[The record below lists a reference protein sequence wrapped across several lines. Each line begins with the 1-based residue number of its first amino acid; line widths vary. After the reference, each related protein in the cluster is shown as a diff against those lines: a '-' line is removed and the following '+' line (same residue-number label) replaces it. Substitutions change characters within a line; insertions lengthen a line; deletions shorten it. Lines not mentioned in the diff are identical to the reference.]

1 MAGPGG
7 ARYADRMLTSTPSA
21 AVPRTPQIRRYQH
34 WLAQHRGLHF
44 DRYDALWRWSVTD
57 LDAFWQSVWA
67 GAVFCAVWAALVAL
81 VRARC
86 CSFVAA
92 LTADSVTVQS
102 GVAVPVLHRI
112 PRRAVTGVQLLR
124 TPLLWAAGC
133 TVLLVR
139 SPGLQLVLPGI
150 PAAQATALAA
160 VLMEGNV

>member
-1 MAGPGG
+1 MTEQELLRTALILPPRARAVLCVWAAIPGLLC
-7 ARYADRMLTSTPSA
+7 APF
-21 AVPRTPQIRRYQH
+21 V
-34 WLAQHRGLHF
+34 
-44 DRYDALWRWSVTD
+44 
-57 LDAFWQSVWA
+57 FWQNLFA
-67 GAVFCAVWAALVAL
+67 GLCFCAVWGLLVLALRL
-81 VRARC
+81 RA

-92 LTADSVTVQS
+92 LSPRSLTVQA
-102 GVAVPVLHRI
+102 GIAFPVLRQI

>member
-1 MAGPGG
+1 MSEQELLRTALVLPPR
-7 ARYADRMLTSTPSA
+7 ARRVLCVWA
-21 AVPRTPQIRRYQH
+21 AVP
-34 WLAQHRGLHF
+34 GLVCAPF
-44 DRYDALWRWSVTD
+44 
-57 LDAFWQSVWA
+57 AFWQSVWA

-102 GVAVPVLHRI
+102 GVAVPVLRRI
-112 PRRAVTGVQLLR
+112 PRRAVTGVQLLRTPLLQLLR